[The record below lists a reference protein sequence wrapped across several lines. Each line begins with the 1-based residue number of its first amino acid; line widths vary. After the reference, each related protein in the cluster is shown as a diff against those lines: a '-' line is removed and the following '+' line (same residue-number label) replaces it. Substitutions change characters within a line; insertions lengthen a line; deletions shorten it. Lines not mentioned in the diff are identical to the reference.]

1 MTKTTIKAVYELK
14 PDRYSPNKSF
24 YGKANVIELS
34 NGVKLL
40 QSYDTIVAGINT
52 SGRFVRLWGG
62 WSATT
67 AKHLASFSD
76 GYRGKK
82 AWEEMPVDKAFCNRY
97 GAFRTNAKYTAT
109 YY

>member
-1 MTKTTIKAVYELK
+1 MNKTTIKAVYELT
-14 PDRYSPNKSF
+14 PNDGRKSF

-40 QSYDTIVAGINT
+40 QSYSTIVAGINT
-52 SGRFVRLWGG
+52 KGNFVKLWDG

-67 AKHLASFSD
+67 GRHLSAFG

-82 AWEEMPVDKAFCNRY
+82 AWDEMPVDKAFCKRY
-97 GAFRTNAKYTAT
+97 GGFRTNAQYTT
-109 YY
+109 TWW